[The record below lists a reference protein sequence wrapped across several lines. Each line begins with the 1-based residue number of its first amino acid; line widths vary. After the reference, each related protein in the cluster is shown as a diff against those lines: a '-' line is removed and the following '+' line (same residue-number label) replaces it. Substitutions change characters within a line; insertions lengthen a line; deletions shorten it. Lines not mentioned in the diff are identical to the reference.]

1 MKVGFVGRVDKKD
14 MRRFFDLVSE
24 STTETETEEEKE
36 KRFESIL
43 IDWINEGKE

>member
-1 MKVGFVGRVDKKD
+1 MKVGFVGRVDEKD